1 MQWLRAPGTLRFFR
15 YAVVGVS
22 TLLFDLVL
30 LWCLTELLGI
40 PYYVSTP
47 FAFLVAV
54 SINYLLSRAHVFHGT
69 ERHIHHGYAYF
80 IGIALLGAFVTTS
93 GVAFLVSFFGLN
105 YLLAR
110 VLVAGVVGIGNYLL
124 NLYFNFKVV
133 GHHP

>member
-1 MQWLRAPGTLRFFR
+1 MHRLTGPAVRRFTR

-22 TLLFDLVL
+22 TLLFDLAL
-30 LWCLTELLGI
+30 LWCLTELLGV

-80 IGIALLGAFVTTS
+80 IGIAALGALVTTS
-93 GVAFLVSFFGLN
+93 GVAFLVSFFGLY